1 MLHCADLFSGSL
13 ELCTMRMEAYYI
25 QIPHLTQ
32 RNLRYRLHS
41 RIEGAE
47 HEGK

>member
-1 MLHCADLFSGSL
+1 MLHCADLFSSTLG
-13 ELCTMRMEAYYI
+13 LCTKQMGAHYI

-47 HEGK
+47 LEGK